1 MYLMNDGLAD
11 ASVRR
16 VLLDVDDTL
25 YPKGSGPFR
34 DVSARIEA
42 FVMARLGLSQAQTKV
57 LRAGFIKRYGSTLA
71 GLMREHA
78 VDPDEFLEDVHD
90 VPVESMLSRDERLAE
105 TLGTIALPLIAFSNA
120 SRAYV
125 HRVLKTL
132 GVFSLFTG
140 VFAIED
146 MDYIPKPLPD
156 GYRKLVEFYAR
167 PADSFIMVDDRVE
180 NIITALGLGMH
191 GIVVDRE
198 RHGEI
203 PAIADIYALPQALAH
218 FADNITQ
225 GSRG

>member
-1 MYLMNDGLAD
+1 MSD
-11 ASVRR
+11 ALLGAPVRR

-25 YPKGSGPFR
+25 YPKGTGPFR
-34 DVSARIEA
+34 SVSARIEG
-42 FVMARLGLSQAQTKV
+42 FVMRRLGLNQAETKA
-57 LRAGFIKRYGSTLA
+57 LRAGFINRYGSTLA

-78 VDPDEFLEDVHD
+78 IDPDDFLLDVHN
-90 VPVESMLSRDERLAE
+90 VPVESMLSKDERLAE

-132 GVFSLFTG
+132 GVYSLFTG
-140 VFAIED
+140 IFAIED

-180 NIITALGLGMH
+180 NIVTAFSLGMQ

-198 RHGEI
+198 RHDEI
-203 PAIADIYALPQALAH
+203 PVIADIYALPQALAH
-218 FADNITQ
+218 FANSITQ